1 MLGKT
6 FGFIVVVSFISI
18 LFLML
23 ALPGKGA
30 CASCSKQEC
39 ITDNECGFYCKCFK
53 VDPTKTHGQCLIN
66 Y

>member
-1 MLGKT
+1 MLSKT

-23 ALPGKGA
+23 AMPGKGV
-30 CASCSKQEC
+30 CVSCSKQDC
-39 ITDNECGFYCKCFK
+39 IIDNECGFYCKCFK